1 MSAQAGNHACLS
13 GKPMPLTARPVTAAD
28 TEIFLQMAK
37 NFHIEDGHALNPAG
51 EASIRDVAAG
61 VPLAPAFL
69 LLEDTDIIGFFVL
82 SLGYSPE
89 HGGTDGFI
97 DDIYIIPSARGRGL
111 GRQALDLALDE
122 SRKCGI
128 RVLLL
133 EVEANNDRAYNLY
146 ASAGFT
152 DTKRRLMRLVLAED

>member
-1 MSAQAGNHACLS
+1 MSLS
-13 GKPMPLTARPVTAAD
+13 ARKITAAD
-28 TEIFLQMAK
+28 AEIFLGLARA
-37 NFHIEDGHALNPAG
+37 FHIEDGHALNAAG

-61 VPLAPAFL
+61 VDLAPAFFL
-69 LLEDTDIIGFFVL
+69 VEGDAVIGFFVL

-97 DDIYIIPSARGRGL
+97 DDIYIIPECRGRGL
-111 GRQALDLALDE
+111 GRAALDLALAE

-133 EVEANNDRAYNLY
+133 EVEANNDRAYHLY
-146 ASAGFT
+146 ESMGFT

>member
-1 MSAQAGNHACLS
+1 MSLA
-13 GKPMPLTARPVTAAD
+13 ARKLTAAD
-28 TEIFLQMAK
+28 ADLFLELARA
-37 NFHIEDGHALNPAG
+37 FHQEDGHALNAAG

-61 VPLAPAFL
+61 VELAPAFFL
-69 LLEDTDIIGFFVL
+69 VEHGEIVGFFVL

-97 DDIYIIPSARGRGL
+97 DDIYIVPAARGRGL
-111 GRQALDLALDE
+111 GRAAMELALEE

-133 EVEANNDRAYNLY
+133 EVEAENDRAYSLY
-146 ASAGFT
+146 RSMGFT
-152 DTKRRLMRLVLAED
+152 DTKRRLLRLVLAED

>member
-1 MSAQAGNHACLS
+1 MI
-13 GKPMPLTARPVTAAD
+13 ARRITAAD
-28 TEIFLQMAK
+28 ADAFLALARD
-37 NFHIEDGHALNPAG
+37 FHIEDGHALNEAG
-51 EASIRDVAAG
+51 ERSIREVAAG
-61 VPLAPAFL
+61 VDLAPAFFL
-69 LLEDTDIIGFFVL
+69 VEGEDVVGFFVL

-97 DDIYIIPSARGRGL
+97 DDIYIVPEHRGRGL
-111 GRQALDLALDE
+111 GRKALDLALNE

-133 EVEANNDRAYNLY
+133 EVEAHNDRAYHLY
-146 ASAGFT
+146 ASMGFT

>member
-1 MSAQAGNHACLS
+1 MSGLS
-13 GKPMPLTARPVTAAD
+13 ARPIEVAEAD
-28 TEIFLQMAK
+28 LFLQMARA
-37 NFHIEDGHALNPAG
+37 FHREDGHALNAAG
-51 EASIRDVAAG
+51 EASIREVAAG
-61 VPLAPAFL
+61 VALAPAFWL
-69 LLEDTDIIGFFVL
+69 VENGAPVGFFVL

-97 DDIYIIPSARGRGL
+97 DDIYLEPAMRGRGL
-111 GRQALDLALDE
+111 GKAAMALALAE

-133 EVEANNDRAYNLY
+133 EVEAENDRAYRLY
-146 ASAGFT
+146 QSVGFT

>member
-1 MSAQAGNHACLS
+1 MSLA
-13 GKPMPLTARPVTAAD
+13 ARKLTAAD
-28 TEIFLQMAK
+28 ADLFLELARA
-37 NFHIEDGHALNPAG
+37 FHQEDGHALNAAG

-61 VPLAPAFL
+61 VELAPAFFL
-69 LLEDTDIIGFFVL
+69 VEHGEIVGFFVL

-97 DDIYIIPSARGRGL
+97 DDIYIIPAARGRGL
-111 GRQALDLALDE
+111 GRAAMELALEE

-133 EVEANNDRAYNLY
+133 EVEAENDRAYSLY
-146 ASAGFT
+146 RSMGFT
-152 DTKRRLMRLVLAED
+152 DTKRRLLRLVLAED

>member
-1 MSAQAGNHACLS
+1 MT
-13 GKPMPLTARPVTAAD
+13 LTARPITAAD
-28 TEIFLQMAK
+28 ADIFLTLARD
-37 NFHIEDGHALNPAG
+37 FHIEDGHALNAAG
-51 EASIRDVAAG
+51 EASIREVAAG
-61 VPLAPAFL
+61 VALAPAFFL
-69 LLEDTDIIGFFVL
+69 VEDGAIAGFFVL

-97 DDIYIIPSARGRGL
+97 DDIYIIPERRGRGL
-111 GRQALDLALDE
+111 GRRALDLALEE

-133 EVEANNDRAYNLY
+133 EVEAHNDRAYHLY
-146 ASAGFT
+146 TSMGFT